1 MWVYGRNVIREVIK
15 NDRKIYE
22 LVVLKDAEK
31 MSDVIEE
38 VRQTGAK
45 ITITDKK
52 NLEKITGTDKHQGVA
67 ASIEGLKAW
76 GIDEFLRKHAG
87 EENITVA
94 VLDSIEDPHNLGA
107 IIRSCEVFGVCGIIV
122 TSKRQSPVNDA
133 AYKVSAGA
141 AEYIEMV
148 VVSNINNAL
157 EILKKNGFWIYGL
170 DLKGD
175 KYIDETDFDKKTAFV
190 LGNEGAGMREL
201 VKKNCD
207 FLVKIKQKGRIDSL
221 NVSNAAAVVFYERM
235 RKIRGVEA

>member
-1 MWVYGRNVIREVIK
+1 MWVYGRNVIKEVIK

-31 MSDVIEE
+31 MSDVINAA
-38 VRQTGAK
+38 RQAGAK
-45 ITITDKK
+45 ITVTDRK
-52 NLEKITGTDKHQGVA
+52 NIEKITGTDKHQGIA

-133 AYKVSAGA
+133 AYKASAGA

-175 KYIDETDFDKKTAFV
+175 KYID
-190 LGNEGAGMREL
+190 
-201 VKKNCD
+201 
-207 FLVKIKQKGRIDSL
+207 
-221 NVSNAAAVVFYERM
+221 
-235 RKIRGVEA
+235 